1 MDKSRAVRRTKRLQ
15 MRKIALIFLIFGISL
30 VRLGSNL
37 SWGGLLPIWGGL
49 SFLAVSGSYAINR
62 PWIFGKSAQGDRA
75 LWSSL
80 ILMPYLG
87 LTWLMWWMFRK
98 TDAAPCCHQITDNI
112 WLGRRPIVAELPNS
126 IDLVVDLTCEFTP
139 QSLLRNRYLSLP
151 ILDHAI
157 PRFDEFDGFVQ
168 RLAQFPGRLYVH
180 CAAGRS
186 RSAMVVAAILL
197 ANGVCQTP
205 QAAIAYVHR
214 RRSCVQLTQ
223 NQENF
228 LTEWYDRRNIA

>member
-1 MDKSRAVRRTKRLQ
+1 
-15 MRKIALIFLIFGISL
+15 MRKIALIFLIFGVALIHW
-30 VRLGSNL
+30 GSNL
-37 SWGGLLPIWGGL
+37 AWGGLLPIWGGL
-49 SFLAVSGSYAINR
+49 SFLAVSGSYATNSA
-62 PWIFGKSAQGDRA
+62 WIFGKSAQGDRR

-87 LTWLMWWMFRK
+87 LTWLMWWIFRK

-112 WLGRRPIVAELPNS
+112 WLGRRPIVAELPPN

-139 QSLLRNRYLSLP
+139 QSMLRGRYLSLP

-157 PRFDEFDGFVQ
+157 PRFDQFDRFVQ
-168 RLAQFPGRLYVH
+168 QLAQFSGRLYVH

-197 ANGVCQTP
+197 ANGEYQTP
-205 QAAIAYVHR
+205 QAAIESVHQ

-223 NQENF
+223 NQVRF
-228 LTEWYDRRNIA
+228 LTEWYDRRSIAGP